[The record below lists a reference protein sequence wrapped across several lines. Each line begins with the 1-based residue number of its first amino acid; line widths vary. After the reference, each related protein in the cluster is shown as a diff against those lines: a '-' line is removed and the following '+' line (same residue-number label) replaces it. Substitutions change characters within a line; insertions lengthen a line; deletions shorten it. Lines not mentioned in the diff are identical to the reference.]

1 MLAVEILMLESLLNH
16 RFRGRTMS
24 YSELLVAYWRPSSS
38 TRLQQSRQPET
49 GTLTR
54 VLRWK
59 TESRRKMTVQTREK
73 KETSES
79 WTSNCRLY
87 TKDPAK
93 EHGVFLERVRAGL
106 KKETKVAKVAK
117 MQIRE
122 ETTHGRRVV
131 ARKEAE
137 DKIKVA
143 RVTAERVGLVLKQ
156 DALQRGAE
164 RTAKKK
170 TCTPL
175 MKMRVNKSKKHLTMM
190 TSCKRGVCWKKARMS
205 SGKRCSAD
213 EI

>member
-1 MLAVEILMLESLLNH
+1 M
-16 RFRGRTMS
+16 
-24 YSELLVAYWRPSSS
+24 
-38 TRLQQSRQPET
+38 
-49 GTLTR
+49 
-54 VLRWK
+54 
-59 TESRRKMTVQTREK
+59 
-73 KETSES
+73 
-79 WTSNCRLY
+79 
-87 TKDPAK
+87 
-93 EHGVFLERVRAGL
+93 
-106 KKETKVAKVAK
+106 
-117 MQIRE
+117 
-122 ETTHGRRVV
+122 

-164 RTAKKK
+164 RTAKK